1 MKIRSI
7 SLICML
13 ALTLLAFGCN
23 GKTTPS
29 VAIVNTDRVYKESD
43 PGKAGIA
50 HLDGISNT
58 LQAELTELQKKAE
71 ASSNKKV
78 AQTQFQQALMS
89 LQQRFS
95 AEQQQVIT
103 TLNEVYQKALENSRA
118 KYKVDVIMASDT
130 VLSASPEADFT
141 DKVINEMNAISATFK
156 PLAAEGNGDA
166 AQEQPA
172 AK

>member
-1 MKIRSI
+1 
-7 SLICML
+7 ML

-58 LQAELTELQKKAE
+58 LQAELTDLQKKAE
-71 ASSNKKV
+71 ASTNKKA
-78 AQTQFQQALMS
+78 AQTQFQQALMA

-141 DKVINEMNAISATFK
+141 DKVISEMNAIPATFK
-156 PLAAEGNGDA
+156 PLAAEGNGDEA
-166 AQEQPA
+166 APQMQPA
-172 AK
+172 AT

>member
-1 MKIRSI
+1 
-7 SLICML
+7 ML

-50 HLDGISNT
+50 HLDGISNS
-58 LQAELTELQKKAE
+58 LQAELTDLQKKAE
-71 ASSNKKV
+71 ASANKKV
-78 AQTQFQQALMS
+78 AQTQFQQALMA

-141 DKVINEMNAISATFK
+141 DKVISEMNAISTTFK
-156 PLAAEGNGDA
+156 PLAAEGNSDEA
-166 AQEQPA
+166 APQGQPA